1 MGIKKDSILRE
12 WHVWCT
18 LSEGDTFP
26 VSALRG
32 CVPGRLGEAARP
44 SLEMVVL

>member
-1 MGIKKDSILRE
+1 MGLEKDSIPRG
-12 WHVWCT
+12 WRVWCT

-26 VSALRG
+26 VPALRG